1 MLFEHRQS
9 FSISVF
15 SFNQQKRNFSDFNR
29 KVIHKNIYI
38 REFLGRPEKQSQNKM
53 KNQFGEE
60 SVAIMATDDTRTHL
74 CYGHWILGVAPGQ
87 PALDANEMDSLQ
99 ALLICNTDSRF
110 RFPHEW
116 A

>member
-1 MLFEHRQS
+1 MLFEYRQS

-15 SFNQQKRNFSDFNR
+15 SFNQQKLNLSDFNR

-38 REFLGRPEKQSQNKM
+38 REFLERPEKQSQNKM

-60 SVAIMATDDTRTHL
+60 SVAIMATDDTRTHH
-74 CYGHWILGVAPGQ
+74 CYGHWILSAAPGQ

-99 ALLICNTDSRF
+99 ALLICNTDSQF

>member
-1 MLFEHRQS
+1 ME
-9 FSISVF
+9 
-15 SFNQQKRNFSDFNR
+15 
-29 KVIHKNIYI
+29 
-38 REFLGRPEKQSQNKM
+38 RPEKQSQNKM

-60 SVAIMATDDTRTHL
+60 SVAIMATDDTRTHH
-74 CYGHWILGVAPGQ
+74 CYGHWILSAAPGQ